1 MGLKKL
7 SKCGTISCSK
17 ALYWQSEIDPRIYCS
32 NGIIIIICIDDCI
45 ISAKSATRL
54 EEAVSK
60 LASRFET
67 VKWMST
73 RVWSYNIK
81 MTED

>member
-7 SKCGTISCSK
+7 SECGTISCIK
-17 ALYWQSEIDPRIYCS
+17 ALYWQSELDPRIYCS
-32 NGIIIIICIDDCI
+32 NGIIMIIFIDDSI
-45 ISAKSATRL
+45 IAAKSATRL

-67 VKWMST
+67 VK
-73 RVWSYNIK
+73 
-81 MTED
+81 